1 MTRQVIFRYVKKGLF
16 WLTYAGL
23 MGFNLIILAWGCND
37 LYYEIFDP
45 VYWRDHMTMHP
56 YVEVE
61 IPTPWQSK
69 LELILKFI
77 LPVCVFMVW
86 GNYRL
91 YKKKKYALWILA
103 VYVYVAVGSFLYIDV
118 LGLGEWC
125 PGHDFP

>member
-23 MGFNLIILAWGCND
+23 MGVNLFIIGYLIYA

-61 IPTPWQSK
+61 IPTSLKSK
-69 LELILKFI
+69 FNSLKAI
-77 LPVCVFMVW
+77 IVFFVATVW

-103 VYVYVAVGSFLYIDV
+103 VYVYLAVGSFLYIDV